1 MALDRAFCTPTIT
14 VDQDKYDELIKI
26 QTLYK
31 ERIDKKMK
39 IMISQPMNG
48 KTQKQIEEERA
59 ELVKELKAKGY
70 EVVNTIFAET
80 PDEAQDKPLFYL
92 AKSIDAMSKVDA
104 VIFMKG
110 WENARGCKI
119 EHEIAVKYNKF
130 IKEL

>member
-48 KTQKQIEEERA
+48 KTQKQIEEERE
-59 ELVKELKAKGY
+59 ELVKSLKAKGY

>member
-59 ELVKELKAKGY
+59 ELVKDLKAKGY
-70 EVVNTIFAET
+70 EVVNTIFAEI